1 MRSINEKI
9 SSHNQAFWPCKIT
22 SVYTDVRKPGLS
34 IRSSEITARTRS
46 GIVHSGGGALCASDL
61 VEEVLDEKDRLASK
75 KDFFVVNRQ
84 LGLPTKKDMGKEG
97 CTKEPWQATGTNLIQ
112 QTRKAL
118 LTGWSCYRSFHTKLS
133 NLSLCYGLASSILSF
148 LGLRSISALL
158 LFLCYGSL
166 RLLEKAPI
174 LKLSVNYVL
183 LPRLKEIQSQS
194 HSSSDS
200 AVS

>member
-1 MRSINEKI
+1 MTCNYEAI
-9 SSHNQAFWPCKIT
+9 SGP
-22 SVYTDVRKPGLS
+22 RLRRRGLLL
-34 IRSSEITARTRS
+34 ALTR
-46 GIVHSGGGALCASDL
+46 
-61 VEEVLDEKDRLASK
+61 
-75 KDFFVVNRQ
+75 VVV
-84 LGLPTKKDMGKEG
+84 LGLLHLHIE
-97 CTKEPWQATGTNLIQ
+97 E
-112 QTRKAL
+112 RL
-118 LTGWSCYRSFHTKLS
+118 LCCKSPVGFTSPYLKSCYHSFHTKLS
-133 NLSLCYGLASSILSF
+133 NLSLCYGLVSSILSF